1 MTEIEQEH
9 AQAIDLT
16 QERIKRLEKDMAHA
30 TKQIDELHTCLLYT
44 SPSPRDGLLSRMPSS
59 A

>member
-16 QERIKRLEKDMAHA
+16 QERINRLEKDVAHA
-30 TKQIDELHTCLLYT
+30 TKQIDELHTMLAAFMKAITEYQEEAN
-44 SPSPRDGLLSRMPSS
+44 DND
-59 A
+59 

>member
-1 MTEIEQEH
+1 MTEVEAEH

-30 TKQIDELHTCLLYT
+30 TKRIEELHTMLAAFMKAITDYQEAEN
-44 SPSPRDGLLSRMPSS
+44 DNE
-59 A
+59 

>member
-16 QERIKRLEKDMAHA
+16 MERINRLEKDMAHCM
-30 TKQIDELHTCLLYT
+30 KQIDELHSMLASFMKAITDYQEAEN
-44 SPSPRDGLLSRMPSS
+44 DNG
-59 A
+59 

>member
-16 QERIKRLEKDMAHA
+16 QIRINRLERDVEYI
-30 TKQIDELHTCLLYT
+30 TKQVDELHTMLAAFMKAITEYQEEAN
-44 SPSPRDGLLSRMPSS
+44 DNE
-59 A
+59 